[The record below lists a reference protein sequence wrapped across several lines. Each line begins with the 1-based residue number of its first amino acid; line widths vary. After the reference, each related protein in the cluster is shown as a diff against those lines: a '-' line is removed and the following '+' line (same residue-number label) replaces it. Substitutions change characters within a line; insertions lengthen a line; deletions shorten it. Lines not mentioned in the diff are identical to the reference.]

1 MPNEQNLKYIAPG
14 ELSKEEAAER
24 GRKGGIN
31 SVKSRRRKKL
41 LRECLEELLDT
52 EQEVKINGVTLKKTN
67 AELLS
72 VTLMKKA
79 LKGDVKAF
87 DVLRDTAGEKP
98 IDKVMVAD
106 VDQSVIDEVES
117 MVENGEKKS
126 R

>member
-87 DVLRDTAGEKP
+87 EVLRDTAGEKP

-106 VDQSVIDEVES
+106 VDQSVIDEVER
-117 MVENGEKKS
+117 MVNDES
-126 R
+126 D

>member
-1 MPNEQNLKYIAPG
+1 MANETSKNLIPQSERTKDEQREIAMQ
-14 ELSKEEAAER
+14 
-24 GRKGGIN
+24 GGIA
-31 SVKSRRRKKL
+31 SGESRKRKKL

-87 DVLRDTAGEKP
+87 EVLRDTAGEKP

-117 MVENGEKKS
+117 IVNDES
-126 R
+126 D

>member
-1 MPNEQNLKYIAPG
+1 MENETSKNLIPQSERTKDEQREIAMQ
-14 ELSKEEAAER
+14 
-24 GRKGGIN
+24 GGIA
-31 SVKSRRRKKL
+31 SGESRRRKKL

-87 DVLRDTAGEKP
+87 EVLRDTAGEKP

-117 MVENGEKKS
+117 MVENG
-126 R
+126 

>member
-1 MPNEQNLKYIAPG
+1 MANEQNLKPCEY
-14 ELSKEEAAER
+14 KFTQEEAK
-24 GRKGGIN
+24 KGGIA
-31 SVKSRRRKKL
+31 SGESRKRKKL

-87 DVLRDTAGEKP
+87 EVLRDTAGEKP

-117 MVENGEKKS
+117 MVNDES
-126 R
+126 D

>member
-87 DVLRDTAGEKP
+87 EVLRDTAGEKP

-106 VDQSVIDEVES
+106 VDQSVIDEVEE
-117 MVENGEKKS
+117 MVKS
-126 R
+126 ETD

>member
-87 DVLRDTAGEKP
+87 EVLRDTAGEKP
-98 IDKVMVAD
+98 VDKVMVAD
-106 VDQSVIDEVES
+106 VDQSVIDEVEE
-117 MVENGEKKS
+117 MVKGEPD
-126 R
+126 

>member
-1 MPNEQNLKYIAPG
+1 MPNKRPPNAEATEFRTGKQQVEIA
-14 ELSKEEAAER
+14 R
-24 GRKGGIN
+24 QGGIA
-31 SVKSRRRKKL
+31 SGESRKRKKL

-87 DVLRDTAGEKP
+87 EVLRDTAGEKP

-117 MVENGEKKS
+117 MVENG
-126 R
+126 

>member
-1 MPNEQNLKYIAPG
+1 MANEQNLRPG
-14 ELSKEEAAER
+14 EHIPTIEEAK
-24 GRKGGIN
+24 KGGIA
-31 SVKSRRRKKL
+31 SGESRRRKKL

-87 DVLRDTAGEKP
+87 EVLRDTAGEKP
-98 IDKVMVAD
+98 VDKVMVAD
-106 VDQSVIDEVES
+106 VDQSVIDEVEE
-117 MVENGEKKS
+117 MVKGES
-126 R
+126 D

>member
-87 DVLRDTAGEKP
+87 EVLRDTAGEKP
-98 IDKVMVAD
+98 IDKVMVAE
-106 VDQSVIDEVES
+106 VDQSVIDDVER
-117 MVENGEKKS
+117 MVNDEQ

>member
-87 DVLRDTAGEKP
+87 EVLRDTAGEKP

-106 VDQSVIDEVES
+106 VDQSVIDEVEE
-117 MVENGEKKS
+117 MVKGES
-126 R
+126 D

>member
-1 MPNEQNLKYIAPG
+1 MANEQNLRVPT
-14 ELSKEEAAER
+14 SDEAREN
-24 GRKGGIN
+24 GKKGGMK
-31 SVKSRRRKKL
+31 SVESRRRKKL

-87 DVLRDTAGEKP
+87 EVLRDTAGEKP
-98 IDKVMVAD
+98 IDKAMVAD
-106 VDQSVIDEVES
+106 VDQSDIDEVAS
-117 MVENGEKKS
+117 IVENG
-126 R
+126 

>member
-14 ELSKEEAAER
+14 ELSKEEAVER

-87 DVLRDTAGEKP
+87 EVLRDTAGEKP

-106 VDQSVIDEVES
+106 VDQSVIDEVEE
-117 MVENGEKKS
+117 MVKDETD
-126 R
+126 

>member
-87 DVLRDTAGEKP
+87 EVLRDTAGEKP

-106 VDQSVIDEVES
+106 VDQSVIDEVEE
-117 MVENGEKKS
+117 MVKDES
-126 R
+126 D

>member
-1 MPNEQNLKYIAPG
+1 MSANPQNLKIPT
-14 ELSKEEAAER
+14 SEEARRNGA
-24 GRKGGIN
+24 KGGMK
-31 SVKSRRRKKL
+31 SVESRRRKKL

-52 EQEVKINGVTLKKTN
+52 EQDVKINGVTLKKTN

-87 DVLRDTAGEKP
+87 EVLRDTAGEKP

-117 MVENGEKKS
+117 MVNDES
-126 R
+126 D

>member
-41 LRECLEELLDT
+41 LRECLEDLLAT

-87 DVLRDTAGEKP
+87 EVLRDTAGEKP

-117 MVENGEKKS
+117 MVNDES
-126 R
+126 D

>member
-1 MPNEQNLKYIAPG
+1 MANEQNLRVPT
-14 ELSKEEAAER
+14 SNEAREN
-24 GRKGGIN
+24 GKKGGMK
-31 SVKSRRRKKL
+31 SVESRRRKKL

-87 DVLRDTAGEKP
+87 EVLRDTAGEKP
-98 IDKVMVAD
+98 VEKVMVAE
-106 VDQSVIDEVES
+106 VEQSVIDDVER
-117 MVENGEKKS
+117 MVNDEQ

>member
-87 DVLRDTAGEKP
+87 EVLRDTAGEKP

-117 MVENGEKKS
+117 MIENG
-126 R
+126 

>member
-14 ELSKEEAAER
+14 ELSKEEAVER

-87 DVLRDTAGEKP
+87 EVLRDTAGEKP

-106 VDQSVIDEVES
+106 VDQSVIDEVEE
-117 MVENGEKKS
+117 MVKS
-126 R
+126 ETD

>member
-14 ELSKEEAAER
+14 ELSKEEAVER

-87 DVLRDTAGEKP
+87 EVLRDTAGEKP

-106 VDQSVIDEVES
+106 VDQSVIDEVER
-117 MVENGEKKS
+117 MVNDDQ

>member
-87 DVLRDTAGEKP
+87 EVLRDTAGEKP

-117 MVENGEKKS
+117 MVNDES
-126 R
+126 D

>member
-1 MPNEQNLKYIAPG
+1 MANEQNLRVPT
-14 ELSKEEAAER
+14 SNEAREN
-24 GRKGGIN
+24 GKKGGMK
-31 SVKSRRRKKL
+31 SVESRRRKKL

-87 DVLRDTAGEKP
+87 EVLRDTAGEKP

-106 VDQSVIDEVES
+106 VEKTIIDEVEK
-117 MVENGEKKS
+117 MVNDDTV
-126 R
+126 

>member
-87 DVLRDTAGEKP
+87 EVLRDNAGEKR

-106 VDQSVIDEVES
+106 VDQSVIDEVER
-117 MVENGEKKS
+117 MVNDEQ

>member
-14 ELSKEEAAER
+14 ELSKEEAVER

-87 DVLRDTAGEKP
+87 EVLRDTAGEKP

-106 VDQSVIDEVES
+106 VDQSVIDEVEE
-117 MVENGEKKS
+117 MVKGEPD
-126 R
+126 

>member
-87 DVLRDTAGEKP
+87 EVLRDTAGEKP

-106 VDQSVIDEVES
+106 VDQSVIDEVEE
-117 MVENGEKKS
+117 MVKDETD
-126 R
+126 

>member
-87 DVLRDTAGEKP
+87 EVLRDTAGEKP

-106 VDQSVIDEVES
+106 VDQSVIDEVEE
-117 MVENGEKKS
+117 MVKGELD
-126 R
+126 

>member
-14 ELSKEEAAER
+14 ELSKEEAVER

-87 DVLRDTAGEKP
+87 EVLRDTAGEKP

-106 VDQSVIDEVES
+106 VDQSVIDEVEE
-117 MVENGEKKS
+117 MVKGETD
-126 R
+126 